1 MYVVLFFVDRCLWC
15 NLNFKIKIEFLGYF
29 IFFYED
35 MLILESDFFVKD
47 EDFLCTV
54 DEEGLGV
61 SEEGVFI
68 DIVGVLDLI
77 KFRVI
82 VERNLD
88 VMYINVVDLF
98 FNKLEDGD
106 EALDL
111 FNFKKNLVVNEINVF
126 SVDNRF

>member
-35 MLILESDFFVKD
+35 MLILELDFFVKD
-47 EDFLCTV
+47 EDFSGTV
-54 DEEGLGV
+54 DEEDFGV

-68 DIVGVLDLI
+68 DIAGVLDLI

>member
-15 NLNFKIKIEFLGYF
+15 NLNFKIKIEFFGYF

-35 MLILESDFFVKD
+35 MLILESDFLVKD
-47 EDFLCTV
+47 EDFSGTV
-54 DEEGLGV
+54 DEEGFGV
-61 SEEGVFI
+61 SEDGVFI

-82 VERNLD
+82 VEKNLD

>member
-1 MYVVLFFVDRCLWC
+1 M
-15 NLNFKIKIEFLGYF
+15 NFKIKIEFFGYF

-35 MLILESDFFVKD
+35 MLILESDFSVKD
-47 EDFLCTV
+47 EDFLGTV
-54 DEEGLGV
+54 DEEDFGV
-61 SEEGVFI
+61 SKEGVFI

>member
-1 MYVVLFFVDRCLWC
+1 MYVVFFFVDCCLWC
-15 NLNFKIKIEFLGYF
+15 NLNFKIKIEFFGYF

-35 MLILESDFFVKD
+35 MLILESDFSVKD
-47 EDFLCTV
+47 EDFLGIV
-54 DEEGLGV
+54 DEEDFGV
-61 SEEGVFI
+61 SKEGVFI